1 MLTDSQGSDIIMER
15 DPQTREEMVAK
26 LTEEEAKDFIIRLLR
41 VMHGEFRTGFPE
53 DL

>member
-1 MLTDSQGSDIIMER
+1 MLTDSQAADIARER

-41 VMHGEFRTGFPE
+41 VMHGEIHTGFPVE
-53 DL
+53 Y